1 MAWLS
6 LLSLAKVAYY
16 LGVVSFIGMNAMRLF
31 LHHGRSNDLTV
42 HTDWHK
48 PVLRAQWVSL
58 FISLVGAAAVVPLSA
73 GMLLDDG
80 LSGVT
85 DSLMLQISWQS
96 SIGTQTQFRLLAIFM
111 AMSCTAW
118 GSQIYSAS
126 GTSLAWVGCW
136 LLASA
141 LFAASFTFSGHTA
154 QANWLAKLLVAL
166 HVLMAAW
173 WLGSLYPL
181 IRLCRLEDVELL
193 RTQLHAYGNQAAVWV
208 GLLLISG
215 AALFALL
222 LLNVRTEVNTDYL
235 LVMGCKLV
243 LVTVMLGFAAYHKWY
258 LVANLT
264 VSEDRYKVKKSIV
277 SEAFIG
283 TLVITLTATLTSSF
297 GIAH

>member
-1 MAWLS
+1 MGWLS
-6 LLSLAKVAYY
+6 LLSIAKVAYY

-31 LHHGRSNDLTV
+31 LRYGRSNDLTV

-58 FISLVGAAAVVPLSA
+58 FISLLGASAVVPLSA

-80 LSGVT
+80 FSGMT

-96 SIGTQTQFRLLAIFM
+96 SIGIQTQFRLLAILM
-111 AMSCTAW
+111 AMLCTVW
-118 GSQIYSAS
+118 GSKIYTGSN
-126 GTSLAWVGCW
+126 TSLAWVCSW
-136 LLASA
+136 LLTSA
-141 LFAASFTFSGHTA
+141 LFAASFSFSGHTA
-154 QANWLAKLLVAL
+154 EASWLAKLLVTL

-193 RTQLHAYGNQAAVWV
+193 RRQLHAYGNQAALWV
-208 GLLLISG
+208 GLLLVSG
-215 AALFALL
+215 AGLFALL
-222 LLNVRTEVNTDYL
+222 LLNVRREVNTDYL

-243 LVTVMLGFAAYHKWY
+243 LVAVMLGFAAYHKWY

-264 VSEDRYKVKKSIV
+264 FSEDRYKVRKSIV
-277 SEAFIG
+277 GEAYIG
-283 TLVITLTATLTSSF
+283 TLVIVITAILTSSF

>member
-1 MAWLS
+1 MGWLS
-6 LLSLAKVAYY
+6 LLSIAKVAYY

-31 LHHGRSNDLTV
+31 LRYGRSNDLTV

-58 FISLVGAAAVVPLSA
+58 FISLLGASAVVPLSA

-80 LSGVT
+80 FSGMT

-96 SIGTQTQFRLLAIFM
+96 SIGIQTQFRLLALLM
-111 AMSCTAW
+111 AMLCTVW
-118 GSQIYSAS
+118 GSKIYT
-126 GTSLAWVGCW
+126 GTNTSLAWVCSW
-136 LLASA
+136 LLTCA

-154 QANWLAKLLVAL
+154 EANWPAKLLVAL

-193 RTQLHAYGNQAAVWV
+193 RRQLHAYGNQAALWV
-208 GLLLISG
+208 GLLLVSG

-222 LLNVRTEVNTDYL
+222 LLNVRGEVNTDYL

-243 LVTVMLGFAAYHKWY
+243 LVAVMLGFAAYHKWY
-258 LVANLT
+258 LVANLSST
-264 VSEDRYKVKKSIV
+264 GDCQKVKTSIIA
-277 SEAFIG
+277 E
-283 TLVITLTATLTSSF
+283 TLVGLLILGVTATLTSSF

>member
-1 MAWLS
+1 MGWLA

-16 LGVVSFIGMNAMRLF
+16 LGVVSFIGMNAMRL
-31 LHHGRSNDLTV
+31 LLRHGRSNDLTV
-42 HTDWHK
+42 HADWHK
-48 PVLRAQWVSL
+48 PLLRAQWAGL

-80 LSGVT
+80 VSGII

-96 SIGTQTQFRLLAIFM
+96 SIGTQTQFRLLAIIM
-111 AMSCTAW
+111 AMLCTAW
-118 GSQIYSAS
+118 GNKLYNGSN
-126 GTSLAWVGCW
+126 TSLAWVCSW
-136 LLASA
+136 LLTSA

-154 QANWLAKLLVAL
+154 EANWLAKLLVAL

-208 GLLLISG
+208 GLLLVSG
-215 AALFALL
+215 AGLFALL
-222 LLNVRTEVNTDYL
+222 LLNVRTEANNDYL
-235 LVMGCKLV
+235 FVMGCKLV
-243 LVTVMLGFAAYHKWY
+243 PVAVMLGFAAYHKCY

-264 VSEDRYKVKKSIV
+264 LSEDRYKVRKSIV
-277 SEAFIG
+277 GEAFIG
-283 TLVITLTATLTSSF
+283 TLVIVITAILTSSF